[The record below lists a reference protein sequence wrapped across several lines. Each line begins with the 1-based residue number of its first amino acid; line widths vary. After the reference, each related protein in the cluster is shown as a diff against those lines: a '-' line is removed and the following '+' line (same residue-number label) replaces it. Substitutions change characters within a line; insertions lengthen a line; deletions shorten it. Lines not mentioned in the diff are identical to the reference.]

1 MADSSR
7 HSTRL
12 AHSAVSL
19 SQLLPTDPHSAI
31 ICGQTGCGKTVFVL
45 DLLEGP
51 YRGVFRH
58 IVILCPTARHNKTYQ
73 ERSWIWKDPEIFI
86 VDPGERLHDYLRA
99 LYQCFEGEPTLY
111 LIDDCAATKALTK
124 KKDMLSELAF
134 SGRHAGASV
143 WVLTQKFNAVGKD
156 LREQT
161 KWVALFH
168 CKDRDS
174 FEDCLRENDVIP
186 TTVFVLD
193 LLEGPYRGVFRHI
206 VILCPT
212 ARHNKT
218 YQERSWI
225 WKDPEIFIVDPGER
239 LHDYLCALY
248 QCFEGE
254 PTLYLIDDCAATKAL
269 TKKKDMLSELAF
281 SGRHAG
287 ASVWVLTQKFN
298 AVGKDLREQTKWVA
312 LFHCKDRDSFEDCL
326 RENDVIP
333 TREERAAV
341 RQLLAETKHAKLV
354 LKTDQPA
361 AYQVLCWA

>member
-1 MADSSR
+1 MPCHYRSCYQPTP
-7 HSTRL
+7 TRRL
-12 AHSAVSL
+12 SVGRPAAGRQSLSLTSLKAPTAVS
-19 SQLLPTDPHSAI
+19 SGTSWSW
-31 ICGQTGCGKTVFVL
+31 
-45 DLLEGP
+45 
-51 YRGVFRH
+51 
-58 IVILCPTARHNKTYQ
+58 HNKTYQ

-86 VDPGERLHDYLRA
+86 VDPGERLHDYLR
-99 LYQCFEGEPTLY
+99 
-111 LIDDCAATKALTK
+111 
-124 KKDMLSELAF
+124 
-134 SGRHAGASV
+134 
-143 WVLTQKFNAVGKD
+143 
-156 LREQT
+156 
-161 KWVALFH
+161 
-168 CKDRDS
+168 
-174 FEDCLRENDVIP
+174 
-186 TTVFVLD
+186 
-193 LLEGPYRGVFRHI
+193 
-206 VILCPT
+206 
-212 ARHNKT
+212 
-218 YQERSWI
+218 
-225 WKDPEIFIVDPGER
+225 
-239 LHDYLCALY
+239 ALY